1 MRDYFTQPAQTN
13 LELYTQVLSRG
24 SSLSQRRGL
33 AQAYVVAL
41 RQVFP
46 LARGSGKP
54 FICHLVGTASLVFE
68 SGCPPE
74 WVTAAL
80 LHAVYQRRIPF
91 ADAREPEDRRAL
103 IANLFGAGV
112 DDIIQRY
119 TEFENVEFSAISANT
134 LKSDADVVTLRL
146 ADELEDICGYALALH
161 GRASLEEPGLR
172 GSAAWRRETKAAE
185 AEELISIAGLLGL
198 NGLARGLTHWLD
210 FSSCPAALQDFR
222 TGWYSSVDLSL

>member
-1 MRDYFTQPAQTN
+1 MRDYFTEPAQTN
-13 LELYTQVLSRG
+13 LELYTQVLSKG
-24 SSLSQRRGL
+24 WSLSERRGL
-33 AQAYVVAL
+33 AQAYDVAL

-54 FICHLVGTASLVFE
+54 FICHLVGTASLVLE
-68 SGCPPE
+68 SGCPAD

-91 ADAREPEDRRAL
+91 GDKREPGDRRAV

-119 TEFENVEFSAISANT
+119 TEFENVEFSAISADT
-134 LKSDADVVTLRL
+134 LSSDADVVTLRL

-161 GRASLEEPGLR
+161 GRDSLEEPGIR
-172 GSAAWRRETKAAE
+172 GSAAWRRANKTAE
-185 AEELISIAGLLGL
+185 AEEMISIAGLLGL
-198 NGLARGLTHWLD
+198 DGLARGLTHWLD
-210 FSSCPAALQDFR
+210 FSSFPAALQDFR
-222 TGWYSSVDLSL
+222 TGWYSSVDLSR